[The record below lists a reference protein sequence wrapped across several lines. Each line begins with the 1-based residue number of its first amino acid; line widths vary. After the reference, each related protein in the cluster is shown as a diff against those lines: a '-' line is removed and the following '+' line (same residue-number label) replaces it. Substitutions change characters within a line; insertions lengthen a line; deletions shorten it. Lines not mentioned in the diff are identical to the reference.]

1 MDTWYKNETNESLNP
16 CVCGCERRAYFRKGD
31 TVYIKCV
38 MCLLTAT
45 GKGEKEAEEDW
56 QKITEGVNIRYA
68 KVGEGKA
75 GSEAKKSGGRAKKSA
90 QRKSVSRGDS
100 SGA

>member
-31 TVYIKCV
+31 NVYIKCV

-45 GKGEKEAEEDW
+45 GKSEKEAEEDW
-56 QKITEGVNIRYA
+56 QKMTEGVKIRYA
-68 KVGEGKA
+68 KVGEGKT
-75 GSEAKKSGGRAKKSA
+75 GSKTQKSGRRTKKG
-90 QRKSVSRGDS
+90 VSGEHLS
-100 SGA
+100 

>member
-1 MDTWYKNETNESLNP
+1 MDKWYKLETNEALNP

-31 TVYIKCV
+31 NVYIKCV

-45 GKGEKEAEEDW
+45 GKSEKEAEEDW
-56 QKITEGVNIRYA
+56 HKITEGVKIRYA

-75 GSEAKKSGGRAKKSA
+75 GGEVKKSGRRTKKSIPG
-90 QRKSVSRGDS
+90 KSLS
-100 SGA
+100 